1 MRPPRL
7 PIMSRRSS
15 PDLPMQVDGAR
26 PQDVFRAQMNR
37 LTPAARKYARGEV
50 GNAAK
55 DVLQEAFWQ
64 LWRVAYADGAEVP
77 ANDTDKLFYRILRRR
92 CADER
97 RDFAR
102 RSALADQQ
110 VLDIS
115 SYLEASTN
123 SAKVAEGSLMRERV
137 DYVIAALPEKKR
149 TAFLMHEQG
158 HNAHEIAA
166 AMGIGYETARW
177 HVAEAQE
184 RIRKQL
190 TKDGYELPAP
200 RRRGHAGV
208 EE

>member
-1 MRPPRL
+1 MRL
-7 PIMSRRSS
+7 PRFPLESRRS
-15 PDLPMQVDGAR
+15 PPHLPQQVESAR
-26 PQDVFRAQMNR
+26 PEDVFKAQMGR
-37 LTPAARKYARGEV
+37 LTPAAHKYARSEV
-50 GNAAK
+50 GSAAK

-64 LWRVAYADGAEVP
+64 LWQVAYAGGAEVP
-77 ANDTDKLFYRILRRR
+77 ANDTDKLFYKILRRR
-92 CADER
+92 CADEK

-102 RSALADQQ
+102 RHALEDQQ

-123 SAKVAEGSLMRERV
+123 SAKVAEGSLLRERV
-137 DYVIAALPEKKR
+137 DYLVAAMSDKMR

-166 AMGIGYETARW
+166 AMQIGYETARF
-177 HVAEAQE
+177 HVAEAQN

-190 TKDGYELPAP
+190 AKDGYELPAP
-200 RRRGHAGV
+200 RRRGRTGV